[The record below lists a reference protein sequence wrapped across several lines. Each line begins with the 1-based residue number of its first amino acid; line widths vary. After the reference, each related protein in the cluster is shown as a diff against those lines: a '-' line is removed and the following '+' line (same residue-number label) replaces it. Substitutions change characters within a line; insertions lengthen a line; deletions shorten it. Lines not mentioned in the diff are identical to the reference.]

1 MRKKLLVLFAAG
13 VMATSLLAGCSCSS
27 SETTTSVTDENG
39 TTTTTTK
46 KTDSNGTTTTTT
58 TSKTP
63 VKPQGDLTFADLQ
76 TNYGILVDCYN
87 EVEKLY
93 MDKQIQQDDQVENLL
108 TESKKVIDEMGQL
121 QESDFKSQEDYQ
133 KMNDSMVTMIEALG
147 KIVDSMQV
155 AQ

>member
-27 SETTTSVTDENG
+27 STTSNENG
-39 TTTTTTK
+39 TTTTTQ
-46 KTDSNGTTTTTT
+46 KTDSNGTTTTTTTTTT

-108 TESKKVIDEMGQL
+108 AESKKVIEEMGQL

>member
-1 MRKKLLVLFAAG
+1 MRRKLLVLFAAG
-13 VMATSLLAGCSCSS
+13 VMATSLLAGCSCSTS
-27 SETTTSVTDENG
+27 TTSNENG
-39 TTTTTTK
+39 TTTTTQ
-46 KTDSNGTTTTTT
+46 KTDSNGTTTTTTTTTT

-76 TNYGILVDCYN
+76 TNYGILVECYN

-108 TESKKVIDEMGQL
+108 AESKKVIDEMGQL

>member
-1 MRKKLLVLFAAG
+1 MRKKLLVVLAMG
-13 VMATSLLAGCSCSS
+13 VMAASLMMGCSCSS
-27 SETTTSVTDENG
+27 STTSNENG
-39 TTTTTTK
+39 TTTTTQ
-46 KTDSNGTTTTTT
+46 KTDSNGTTTTTTTTTT

-108 TESKKVIDEMGQL
+108 AESKKVIDEMGQL

-133 KMNDSMVTMIEALG
+133 KMNDSMVTMIESLG

>member
-13 VMATSLLAGCSCSS
+13 VMATSLLAGCSCSTS
-27 SETTTSVTDENG
+27 TTSNENG
-39 TTTTTTK
+39 TTTTTQ
-46 KTDSNGTTTTTT
+46 KTDSNGTTTTTTTTTT

-108 TESKKVIDEMGQL
+108 AESKKVIEEMGQL

-133 KMNDSMVTMIEALG
+133 KMNDSMVTMIESLG

>member
-27 SETTTSVTDENG
+27 SETTTTATDANG
-39 TTTTTTK
+39 TTTTTTQ

-58 TSKTP
+58 TTA
-63 VKPQGDLTFADLQ
+63 VKPQGDITFADLQ
-76 TNYGILVDCYN
+76 TNYGILVECYN
-87 EVEKLY
+87 AVEKLY

-108 TESKKVIDEMGQL
+108 AESKKVIDEMGQL

-155 AQ
+155 VQ

>member
-27 SETTTSVTDENG
+27 STTSNENG
-39 TTTTTTK
+39 TTTTTQ
-46 KTDSNGTTTTTT
+46 KTDSNGTTTTTTTTTT

-108 TESKKVIDEMGQL
+108 AESKKVIEEMGQL

-133 KMNDSMVTMIEALG
+133 KMNDSMVTMIESLG

>member
-27 SETTTSVTDENG
+27 STTSNENG
-39 TTTTTTK
+39 TTTTTQ

-58 TSKTP
+58 TTTTTP
-63 VKPQGDLTFADLQ
+63 VKPEGDLTFGDLQ
-76 TNYGILVDCYN
+76 TNYGILVGCYN
-87 EVEKLY
+87 AVEELY
-93 MDKQIQQDDQVENLL
+93 MNDKIKQDDQVENLL
-108 TESKKVIDEMGQL
+108 AESKKVIDEMGQL

-155 AQ
+155 VQ

>member
-13 VMATSLLAGCSCSS
+13 IMATSLLAGCSCSTS
-27 SETTTSVTDENG
+27 TTSNENG
-39 TTTTTTK
+39 TTTTTQ

-76 TNYGILVDCYN
+76 TNYTILVECYN

-108 TESKKVIDEMGQL
+108 AESKKVIEEMGQL

-133 KMNDSMVTMIEALG
+133 KMNDSMVTMIESLG

>member
-27 SETTTSVTDENG
+27 STTSNENG
-39 TTTTTTK
+39 TTTTTQ
-46 KTDSNGTTTTTT
+46 KTDSNGTTTTTTTTTT

-76 TNYGILVDCYN
+76 TNYGILVECYN

-108 TESKKVIDEMGQL
+108 AESKKVIEEMGQL

>member
-13 VMATSLLAGCSCSS
+13 VMATSLLAGCSCSTS
-27 SETTTSVTDENG
+27 TTSNENG
-39 TTTTTTK
+39 TTTTTQ
-46 KTDSNGTTTTTT
+46 KTDSNGTTTTTTTTTT

-76 TNYGILVDCYN
+76 TNYGILVECYN

-108 TESKKVIDEMGQL
+108 AESKKVIEEMGQL

-133 KMNDSMVTMIEALG
+133 KMNDSMVTMIESLG

>member
-13 VMATSLLAGCSCSS
+13 VMATSLLAGCSCSTS
-27 SETTTSVTDENG
+27 TTSNENG
-39 TTTTTTK
+39 TTTTTQ
-46 KTDSNGTTTTTT
+46 KTDSNGTTTTTTTTTT

-76 TNYGILVDCYN
+76 TNYGILVECYN

-108 TESKKVIDEMGQL
+108 AESKKVIDEMGQL

>member
-27 SETTTSVTDENG
+27 STTSNENG
-39 TTTTTTK
+39 TTTTTQ
-46 KTDSNGTTTTTT
+46 KTDSNGTTTTTTTTTT

-76 TNYGILVDCYN
+76 TNYSILVDCYN

-108 TESKKVIDEMGQL
+108 AESKKVIEEMGQL

>member
-13 VMATSLLAGCSCSS
+13 VMATSLLAGCSCSTSTS
-27 SETTTSVTDENG
+27 SNENG
-39 TTTTTTK
+39 TTTTTQ
-46 KTDSNGTTTTTT
+46 KTDSNGTTTTTTTTTT

-76 TNYGILVDCYN
+76 TNYGILVECYN

-108 TESKKVIDEMGQL
+108 AESKKVIDEMGQL

>member
-1 MRKKLLVLFAAG
+1 
-13 VMATSLLAGCSCSS
+13 
-27 SETTTSVTDENG
+27 
-39 TTTTTTK
+39 
-46 KTDSNGTTTTTT
+46 
-58 TSKTP
+58 
-63 VKPQGDLTFADLQ
+63 
-76 TNYGILVDCYN
+76 
-87 EVEKLY
+87 

-108 TESKKVIDEMGQL
+108 AESKKVIEEMGQL

>member
-27 SETTTSVTDENG
+27 STTSNENG
-39 TTTTTTK
+39 TTTTTQ
-46 KTDSNGTTTTTT
+46 KTDSNGTTTTTTTTT

-108 TESKKVIDEMGQL
+108 AESKKVIEEMGQL

-155 AQ
+155 VQ

>member
-1 MRKKLLVLFAAG
+1 
-13 VMATSLLAGCSCSS
+13 MATSLLAGCSCSTS
-27 SETTTSVTDENG
+27 TTSNENG
-39 TTTTTTK
+39 TTTTTQ
-46 KTDSNGTTTTTT
+46 KTDSNGTTTTTTTTTT

-108 TESKKVIDEMGQL
+108 AESKKVIEEMGQL

-133 KMNDSMVTMIEALG
+133 KMNDSMVTMIESLG

>member
-13 VMATSLLAGCSCSS
+13 VMATSLLAGCSCSTS
-27 SETTTSVTDENG
+27 TTSNENG
-39 TTTTTTK
+39 TTTTTQ
-46 KTDSNGTTTTTT
+46 KTDSNGTTTTTTTTTT

-108 TESKKVIDEMGQL
+108 AESKKVIEEMGQL

>member
-1 MRKKLLVLFAAG
+1 
-13 VMATSLLAGCSCSS
+13 MATSLLAGCSCSTS
-27 SETTTSVTDENG
+27 TTSNENG
-39 TTTTTTK
+39 TTTTTQ
-46 KTDSNGTTTTTT
+46 KTDSNGTTTTTTTTTT

-108 TESKKVIDEMGQL
+108 AESKKVIEEMGQL